1 MKEMKTTVP
10 HAQERALLVGVMV
23 RGRNDQQEACDTLEE
38 LAQLTESAGAEI
50 LGRMLCKQSK
60 VHAAHFIGKGKV
72 EELAQMAK
80 DTGANLIIFDEDLSP
95 AQGRNLEE
103 TLAVRVLD
111 RTQLILDIFAKR
123 ARTKEGCLQVQ
134 LAQHRYLL
142 PRLRRMWTHLER
154 QAGGI
159 GLKGP
164 GETQIEMDRRSIQ
177 NLIRTLTKELELVRT
192 RRAEQRRGRQRHGWA
207 LVSIVGYTNAGKST
221 LLNRLAGADIYA
233 EDQLFATLDPT
244 TRQVELPNGE
254 PCLMTDTV
262 GFIRKLPHHLVDS
275 FKATLEEV
283 VEADLIL
290 HVIDCSH
297 PQVEQQIAA
306 VNVVLQEIGAED
318 KPVLCVLNKIDKDA
332 GRNIARQ
339 MAHTLGRSA
348 SVSSVTGEG
357 FDDLL
362 TVLADALK
370 GDKQL
375 MKLNIPLSEGRLIA
389 LLKNSAT
396 VLEENYEGGSAEL
409 LVRVP
414 APLVPRCEPYLAEK
428 G

>member
-10 HAQERALLVGVMV
+10 HAQERAMLVGVAV
-23 RGRNDQQEACDTLEE
+23 FGRNDEWAVRDTLDE
-38 LAQLTESAGAEI
+38 LAQLTGSAGADVA
-50 LGRMLCKQSK
+50 GQMLCKQSK
-60 VHAAHFIGKGKV
+60 IHAAHFIGKGKV
-72 EELAQMAK
+72 QELAGLVQEA
-80 DTGANLIIFDEDLSP
+80 GANLVIFDEDLSP

-103 TLAVRVLD
+103 VLAVRVLD

-177 NLIRTLTKELELVRT
+177 SLIRTLTQELELVRT

-221 LLNRLAGADIYA
+221 LLNRLSGAEIYA

-306 VNVVLQEIGAED
+306 VNTVLKEIGAED
-318 KPVLCVLNKIDKDA
+318 KPVLFVLNKIDKDV
-332 GRNIARQ
+332 GRNVARHL
-339 MAHTLGRSA
+339 AHTLGRSA
-348 SVSSVTGEG
+348 AVSAITGEG
-357 FDDLL
+357 VEVLL
-362 TVLADALK
+362 GELAEALK

-375 MKLNIPLSEGRLIA
+375 MKLAIPMNEGRLLA
-389 LLKNSAT
+389 QLKQSAT
-396 VLEENYEGGSAEL
+396 VLEEKYEGEFAEL

>member
-1 MKEMKTTVP
+1 MSLIETNPKHT
-10 HAQERALLVGVMV
+10 ERALLVGVMV
-23 RGRNDQQEACDTLEE
+23 RGVTDEWDARDTLDE
-38 LAQLTESAGAEI
+38 LAQLAESAGAEVA
-50 LGRMLCKQSK
+50 GRMLCKQDK
-60 VHAAHFIGKGKV
+60 IHAAHFISKGKV
-72 EELAQMAK
+72 EELARQAEEC
-80 DTGANLIIFDEDLSP
+80 DANLVIFDEDLSP

-103 TLAVRVLD
+103 VLDIRVLD
-111 RTQLILDIFAKR
+111 RTQLILDIFARR
-123 ARTKEGCLQVQ
+123 ARTREGCLQVE

-164 GETQIEMDRRSIQ
+164 GETQIEMDRRRIQ
-177 NLIRTLTKELELVRT
+177 DLIRTLTKELELVRT

-221 LLNRLAGADIYA
+221 LLNRLAGAEIYA
-233 EDQLFATLDPT
+233 QDQLFATLDPT

-290 HVIDCSH
+290 HVIDCAH

-306 VNVVLQEIGAED
+306 VNTVLKEIGAEN
-318 KPVLCVLNKIDKDA
+318 KPVFCVLNKIDKDA
-332 GRNIARQ
+332 GRNVARQ
-339 MAHTLGRSA
+339 LGNTLLRSA
-348 SVSSVTGEG
+348 AVSALTGEG
-357 FDDLL
+357 VDDLL
-362 TVLADALK
+362 AGLADALK
-370 GDKQL
+370 GHKTL
-375 MKLNIPLSEGRLIA
+375 MKLAIPMSEGRLLA
-389 LLKNSAT
+389 QLQNSAT
-396 VLEENYEGGSAEL
+396 VLEEKYEGEFAEL

-414 APLVPRCEPYLAEK
+414 APLVPRCEPYLAGE
-428 G
+428 